1 MNFAEMIKRKEKRKA
16 ELVAKSEKCED
27 VNELRSIHEQI
38 QSLNQ
43 DLTELRAMQKAQEDE
58 EQRNAKTPEQQ
69 EAEARTAAVNAGEDP
84 EQRSKQPEFVPGK
97 GFKPSPKEGRSAD
110 DAAFENREKA
120 GKELKENRSVNSPLP
135 ITGET
140 RSVVVGDGSSIV
152 VPSFTGKTINPN
164 FPVVSSLVDGV
175 DSMTLNGG
183 ESFKQPYVDTI
194 TAGGYTAEG
203 AAAAT
208 ADTTYGYAEINK
220 AKVTAYSEVTEE
232 LLKLPDAPYADN
244 VFQNIRTSM
253 RMLISKEILVGNGST
268 NQIVGIFD
276 DGATAIDAS
285 TDLSLSAITD
295 TTLDEIV
302 FSYGGSE
309 EVEGTAVLILNKL
322 DLLAFSKVRTSTKEK
337 FYDIK
342 SFGNTGTINGIPF
355 IINSACKALSQTTTA
370 DNAYCMAYGNLK
382 NYKLVEFSSTEVKR
396 STDYKFKEGMIANRG
411 VVMLGGNVVHKN
423 GFLRVKKA
431 PTM

>member
-1 MNFAEMIKRKEKRKA
+1 MNFMEMIKRLEERRSA
-16 ELVAKSEKCED
+16 LVAKSEKCDNVE
-27 VNELRSIHEQI
+27 ELRSIHDQL
-38 QSLNQ
+38 QALNE
-43 DLTELRAMQKAQEDE
+43 DLAELRSMQKEQEE
-58 EQRNAKTPEQQ
+58 SEKRGAKTPEQQ
-69 EAEARTAAVNAGEDP
+69 EAEARTAAVNGEDGQ
-84 EQRSKQPEFVPGK
+84 EQRGKQPEFVPGK
-97 GFKPSPKEGRSAD
+97 GFKKSAEGRSVD
-110 DAAFENREKA
+110 ESAFENREQA
-120 GKELKENRSVNSPLP
+120 GKELKENRSVNSPLS
-135 ITGET
+135 ITGEI
-140 RSVVVGDGSSIV
+140 RSVAVGDGTSIV
-152 VPSFTGKTINPN
+152 VPALSSKEINPN

-175 DSMTLNGG
+175 DTLTLNGG
-183 ESFKQPYVDTI
+183 ESFKQPYVNNI
-194 TAGGYTAEG
+194 TAGNYTAEG

-208 ADTTYGYAEINK
+208 ADTTYAYASINK

-253 RMLISKEILVGNGST
+253 RMLISKEILVGAGGT

-285 TDLSLSAITD
+285 TDLALSAITD

-302 FSYGGSE
+302 FNYGGSE

-322 DLLAFSKVRTSTKEK
+322 DLLAFSKVRTQTKEK

-355 IINSACKALSQTTTA
+355 IINSACKALSKDATESGE
-370 DNAYCMAYGNLK
+370 YCMAYGNLK
-382 NYKLVEFSSTEVKR
+382 NYKLVEFSPTEVKR

-411 VVMLGGNVVHKN
+411 LVMLGGNVVHKN

-431 PTM
+431 ATV

>member
-1 MNFAEMIKRKEKRKA
+1 MNFKEMIKRLEERRSA
-16 ELVAKSEKCED
+16 LVAKSEKCDNVE
-27 VNELRSIHEQI
+27 ELRSIHDQL
-38 QSLNQ
+38 QALNE
-43 DLTELRAMQKAQEDE
+43 DLAELRSMQKEQEE
-58 EQRNAKTPEQQ
+58 SEKRGAKTPEQQ
-69 EAEARTAAVNAGEDP
+69 EAEARTAAVNGEDGQ
-84 EQRSKQPEFVPGK
+84 EQRGKQPEFVPGK
-97 GFKPSPKEGRSAD
+97 GFKKSAEGRSAD
-110 DAAFENREKA
+110 ESAFENREQA
-120 GKELKENRSVNSPLP
+120 GKELKENRSVNSPLS
-135 ITGET
+135 ITGEI
-140 RSVVVGDGSSIV
+140 RSVSVGDGSTIV
-152 VPSFTGKTINPN
+152 VPSLSSKEINPN

-175 DSMTLNGG
+175 DTLTLNGG
-183 ESFKQPYVDTI
+183 ESFKQPYVNNI
-194 TAGGYTAEG
+194 TAGNYTAEG

-208 ADTTYGYAEINK
+208 ADTTYAYASINK

-253 RMLISKEILVGNGST
+253 RMLIGKEILVGAGGT

-285 TDLSLSAITD
+285 TDLALSAITD

-302 FSYGGSE
+302 FNYGGSE

-322 DLLAFSKVRTSTKEK
+322 DLLAFSKVRTQTKEK

-355 IINSACKALSQTTTA
+355 IINSACKALSKDATESGE
-370 DNAYCMAYGNLK
+370 YCMAYGNLK
-382 NYKLVEFSSTEVKR
+382 NYKLVEFSPTEVKR

-411 VVMLGGNVVHKN
+411 LVMLGGNVVHKN

-431 PTM
+431 PTV

>member
-1 MNFAEMIKRKEKRKA
+1 MNFKEMIKRLEERRSA
-16 ELVAKSEKCED
+16 LVAKSEKCDNVE
-27 VNELRSIHEQI
+27 ELRSIHDQL
-38 QSLNQ
+38 QALNE
-43 DLTELRAMQKAQEDE
+43 DLAELRSMQKEHEDAE
-58 EQRNAKTPEQQ
+58 KRGAKTPEQQ
-69 EAEARTAAVNAGEDP
+69 EAEARTAAVNGEGEQ
-84 EQRSKQPEFVPGK
+84 EQRGKQPEFVPGK
-97 GFKPSPKEGRSAD
+97 GFKKSAEGRSVD
-110 DAAFENREKA
+110 ESAFENREQA
-120 GKELKENRSVNSPLP
+120 GKELKENRSVNSPLS
-135 ITGET
+135 ITGEI
-140 RSVVVGDGSSIV
+140 RSVSVGDGSTIV
-152 VPSFTGKTINPN
+152 VPSLSSKEINPN

-175 DSMTLNGG
+175 DTLTLNGG
-183 ESFKQPYVDTI
+183 ESFKQPYVNNI
-194 TAGGYTAEG
+194 TAGNYTAEG

-208 ADTTYGYAEINK
+208 ADTTYAYASINK

-253 RMLISKEILVGNGST
+253 RMLISKEILVGAGGT

-285 TDLSLSAITD
+285 TDLALSAITD

-302 FSYGGSE
+302 FNYGGSE

-322 DLLAFSKVRTSTKEK
+322 DLLAFSKVRTQTKEK

-355 IINSACKALSQTTTA
+355 IINSACKALSKDATESGE
-370 DNAYCMAYGNLK
+370 YCMAYGNLK
-382 NYKLVEFSSTEVKR
+382 NYKLVEFSPTEVKR

-411 VVMLGGNVVHKN
+411 LVMLGGNVVHKN

-431 PTM
+431 PTV

>member
-1 MNFAEMIKRKEKRKA
+1 MNFAEMIKRKEERMA
-16 ELVAKSEKCED
+16 ALVAKSEKCED
-27 VNELRSIHEQI
+27 VKELRSIHEEVQA
-38 QSLNQ
+38 LNQ
-43 DLTELRAMQKAQEDE
+43 DLAELRAMQKEQEAA
-58 EQRNAKTPEQQ
+58 EQRGTKTADQM
-69 EAEARTAAVNAGEDP
+69 EAEARTAAVNGEDGK
-84 EQRSKQPEFVPGK
+84 EQRGLQPEFIPGK
-97 GFKPSPKEGRSAD
+97 GFKPSPAEGRSAD
-110 DAAFENREKA
+110 DAAFEKREQA

-140 RSVVVGDGSSIV
+140 RSVAVGDGSSIV

-164 FPVVSSLVDGV
+164 FAVVSSLIDGV

-208 ADTTYGYAEINK
+208 ADTTYSYAEINK

-285 TDLSLSAITD
+285 TDMSLSAITD

-302 FSYGGSE
+302 FNYGGGE
-309 EVEGTAVLILNKL
+309 EVEGSAVLILNKL
-322 DLLAFSKVRTSTKEK
+322 DLLAFSKVRTNTKEK

-355 IINSACKALSQTTTA
+355 IINSACHALSQTTTA

-382 NYKLVEFSSTEVKR
+382 NYKLVEFSPTEVKR
-396 STDYKFKEGMIANRG
+396 STDYRFKEGMIANRG
-411 VVMLGGNVVHKN
+411 EVMLGGNVVHKN

-431 PTM
+431 ATV

>member
-1 MNFAEMIKRKEKRKA
+1 MNFKEMIKRLEERRSA
-16 ELVAKSEKCED
+16 LVAKSEKCDNVE
-27 VNELRSIHEQI
+27 ELRSIHDQL
-38 QSLNQ
+38 QALNE
-43 DLTELRAMQKAQEDE
+43 DLAELRSMQKEQEE
-58 EQRNAKTPEQQ
+58 SEKRGAKTPEQQ
-69 EAEARTAAVNAGEDP
+69 EAEARTAAVNGEGEQ
-84 EQRSKQPEFVPGK
+84 EQRGKQPEFVPGK
-97 GFKPSPKEGRSAD
+97 GFKKSAEGRSVD
-110 DAAFENREKA
+110 EFAFENREQA
-120 GKELKENRSVNSPLP
+120 GKELKENRSVNSPLS
-135 ITGET
+135 ITGEI
-140 RSVVVGDGSSIV
+140 RSVAIGDGTSIV
-152 VPSFTGKTINPN
+152 VPALSGKEINPN

-175 DSMTLNGG
+175 DTLQLNGG
-183 ESFKQPYVDTI
+183 ESFKQPYVNNI
-194 TAGGYTAEG
+194 TAGNYTAEG

-208 ADTTYGYAEINK
+208 ADTTYAYASINK

-253 RMLISKEILVGNGST
+253 RMLISKEILVGAGGT

-285 TDLSLSAITD
+285 TDLALSAITD

-302 FSYGGSE
+302 FNYGGSE

-322 DLLAFSKVRTSTKEK
+322 DLLAFSKVRTQTKEK

-355 IINSACKALSQTTTA
+355 IINSACKALSKDATESGE
-370 DNAYCMAYGNLK
+370 YCMAYGNLK
-382 NYKLVEFSSTEVKR
+382 NYKLVEFSPTEVKR

-411 VVMLGGNVVHKN
+411 LVMLGGNVVHKN

-431 PTM
+431 STV

>member
-1 MNFAEMIKRKEKRKA
+1 MNFKEMIKRLEERRSA
-16 ELVAKSEKCED
+16 LVAKSEKCDNVE
-27 VNELRSIHEQI
+27 ELRSIHDQL
-38 QSLNQ
+38 QALNE
-43 DLTELRAMQKAQEDE
+43 DLAELRSMQKEQEE
-58 EQRNAKTPEQQ
+58 SEKRGAKTPEQQ
-69 EAEARTAAVNAGEDP
+69 EAEARTAAVNGEDGQ
-84 EQRSKQPEFVPGK
+84 EQRGKQPEFVPGK
-97 GFKPSPKEGRSAD
+97 GFKKSAEGRSAD
-110 DAAFENREKA
+110 ESAFENREQA
-120 GKELKENRSVNSPLP
+120 GKELKENRSVNSPLS
-135 ITGET
+135 ITGEI
-140 RSVVVGDGSSIV
+140 RSVAIGDGTSIV
-152 VPSFTGKTINPN
+152 VPALSGKEINPN

-175 DSMTLNGG
+175 DTLTLNGG
-183 ESFKQPYVDTI
+183 ESFKQPYVNNI
-194 TAGGYTAEG
+194 TAGNYTAEG

-208 ADTTYGYAEINK
+208 ADTTYAYASINK

-253 RMLISKEILVGNGST
+253 RMLISKEILVGAGGT

-276 DGATAIDAS
+276 NGATAIDAS
-285 TDLSLSAITD
+285 TDLALSAITD

-302 FSYGGSE
+302 FNYGGSE

-322 DLLAFSKVRTSTKEK
+322 DLLAFSKVRTQTKEK

-355 IINSACKALSQTTTA
+355 IINSACKALSKDATESGE
-370 DNAYCMAYGNLK
+370 YCMAYGNLK
-382 NYKLVEFSSTEVKR
+382 NYKLVEFSPTEVKR

-411 VVMLGGNVVHKN
+411 LVMLGGNVVHKN

-431 PTM
+431 PTV

>member
-1 MNFAEMIKRKEKRKA
+1 MNFAEMIKRKEERKA

-58 EQRNAKTPEQQ
+58 EKRNAKTPEQQ

-84 EQRSKQPEFVPGK
+84 EKRSKQPEFVPGK

-382 NYKLVEFSSTEVKR
+382 NYKLVEFSPTEVKR

-423 GFLRVKKA
+423 GFLRIKKA
-431 PTM
+431 PTV

>member
-1 MNFAEMIKRKEKRKA
+1 MNFAEMIKRKEERKA

-58 EQRNAKTPEQQ
+58 EQRNAKTQEQQ

-355 IINSACKALSQTTTA
+355 IINSACKALSQTTTS

-382 NYKLVEFSSTEVKR
+382 NYKLVEFSPTEVKR

-423 GFLRVKKA
+423 GFLRIKKA
-431 PTM
+431 PKV

>member
-1 MNFAEMIKRKEKRKA
+1 MNFKEMIKRLEERRSA
-16 ELVAKSEKCED
+16 LVAKSEKCDNVE
-27 VNELRSIHEQI
+27 ELRSIHDQL
-38 QSLNQ
+38 QALNE
-43 DLTELRAMQKAQEDE
+43 DLAELRSMQKEQEE
-58 EQRNAKTPEQQ
+58 SEKRGAKTPEQQ
-69 EAEARTAAVNAGEDP
+69 EAEARTAAVNGEDGQ
-84 EQRSKQPEFVPGK
+84 EQRGKQPEFVPGK
-97 GFKPSPKEGRSAD
+97 GFKKSAEGRSAD
-110 DAAFENREKA
+110 ESAFENREQA
-120 GKELKENRSVNSPLP
+120 GKELKENRSVNSPLS
-135 ITGET
+135 ITGEI
-140 RSVVVGDGSSIV
+140 RSVSVGDGSTIV
-152 VPSFTGKTINPN
+152 VPSLSSKEINPN

-175 DSMTLNGG
+175 DTLTLNGG
-183 ESFKQPYVDTI
+183 ESFKQPYVNNI
-194 TAGGYTAEG
+194 TAGNYTAEG

-208 ADTTYGYAEINK
+208 ADTTYAYASINK

-253 RMLISKEILVGNGST
+253 RMLISKEILVGAGGT

-285 TDLSLSAITD
+285 TDLALSAITD

-302 FSYGGSE
+302 FNYGGSE

-322 DLLAFSKVRTSTKEK
+322 DLLAFSKVRTQTKEK

-355 IINSACKALSQTTTA
+355 IINSACKALSKDATESGE
-370 DNAYCMAYGNLK
+370 YCMAYGNLK
-382 NYKLVEFSSTEVKR
+382 NYKLVEFSPTEVKR

-411 VVMLGGNVVHKN
+411 LVMLGGNVVHKN

-431 PTM
+431 PTV

>member
-1 MNFAEMIKRKEKRKA
+1 MNFKEMIKRLEERRSA
-16 ELVAKSEKCED
+16 LVAKSEKCDNVE
-27 VNELRSIHEQI
+27 ELRSIHDQL
-38 QSLNQ
+38 QALNE
-43 DLTELRAMQKAQEDE
+43 DLAELRSMQKEQEE
-58 EQRNAKTPEQQ
+58 SEKRGAKTPEQQ
-69 EAEARTAAVNAGEDP
+69 EAEARTAAVNGEGEQ
-84 EQRSKQPEFVPGK
+84 EQRGKQPEFVPGK
-97 GFKPSPKEGRSAD
+97 GFKKSAEGRSVD
-110 DAAFENREKA
+110 ESAFENREQA
-120 GKELKENRSVNSPLP
+120 GKELKENRSVNSPLS
-135 ITGET
+135 ITGEI
-140 RSVVVGDGSSIV
+140 RSVAIGDGTSIV
-152 VPSFTGKTINPN
+152 VPALSGKEINPN

-175 DSMTLNGG
+175 DTLQLNGG
-183 ESFKQPYVDTI
+183 ESFKQPYVNNI
-194 TAGGYTAEG
+194 TAGNYTAEG

-208 ADTTYGYAEINK
+208 ADTTYAYASINK

-253 RMLISKEILVGNGST
+253 RMLISKEILVGAGGT

-285 TDLSLSAITD
+285 TDLALSAITD

-302 FSYGGSE
+302 FNYGGSE

-322 DLLAFSKVRTSTKEK
+322 DLLAFSKVRTQTKEK

-355 IINSACKALSQTTTA
+355 IINSACKALSKDATESGE
-370 DNAYCMAYGNLK
+370 YCMAYGNLK
-382 NYKLVEFSSTEVKR
+382 NYKLVEFSPTEVKR

-411 VVMLGGNVVHKN
+411 LVMLGGNVVHKN

-431 PTM
+431 PTV

>member
-1 MNFAEMIKRKEKRKA
+1 MNFKEMIKRLEERRSA
-16 ELVAKSEKCED
+16 LVAKSEKCDNVE
-27 VNELRSIHEQI
+27 ELRSIHDQL
-38 QSLNQ
+38 QALNE
-43 DLTELRAMQKAQEDE
+43 DLAELRSMQKEQEE
-58 EQRNAKTPEQQ
+58 SEKRGAKTPEQQ
-69 EAEARTAAVNAGEDP
+69 EAEARTAAVNGEGEQ
-84 EQRSKQPEFVPGK
+84 EQRGKQPEFVPGK
-97 GFKPSPKEGRSAD
+97 GFKKSAEGRSVD
-110 DAAFENREKA
+110 ESAFENREQA
-120 GKELKENRSVNSPLP
+120 GKELKENRSVNSPLS
-135 ITGET
+135 ITGEI
-140 RSVVVGDGSSIV
+140 RSVPVGDGSTIV
-152 VPSFTGKTINPN
+152 VPSLSSKEINPN

-175 DSMTLNGG
+175 DTLTLNGG
-183 ESFKQPYVDTI
+183 ESFKQPYVNNI
-194 TAGGYTAEG
+194 TAGNYTAEG

-208 ADTTYGYAEINK
+208 ADTTYAYASINK

-253 RMLISKEILVGNGST
+253 RMLISKEILVGAGGT

-285 TDLSLSAITD
+285 TDLALSAITD

-302 FSYGGSE
+302 FNYGGSE

-322 DLLAFSKVRTSTKEK
+322 DLLAFSKVRTQTKEK

-355 IINSACKALSQTTTA
+355 IINSACKALSKDATESGE
-370 DNAYCMAYGNLK
+370 YCMAYGNLK
-382 NYKLVEFSSTEVKR
+382 NYKLVEFSPTEVKR

-411 VVMLGGNVVHKN
+411 LVMLGGNVVHKN

>member
-1 MNFAEMIKRKEKRKA
+1 MNFAEMIKRKEERKA
-16 ELVAKSEKCED
+16 ALVAKSEKCDNVE
-27 VNELRSIHEQI
+27 ELRSIHEQL
-38 QSLNQ
+38 QALND
-43 DLTELRAMQKAQEDE
+43 DLAELRAAQKAQEEAEARD
-58 EQRNAKTPEQQ
+58 AKTPEQQ
-69 EAEARTAAVNAGEDP
+69 EAEARTAAVNGE
-84 EQRSKQPEFVPGK
+84 EGKEERGKQPEFVPGQ
-97 GFKPSPKEGRSAD
+97 GFKPSPAEGRSAHE
-110 DAAFENREKA
+110 ATFEKREQA
-120 GKELKENRSVNSPLP
+120 GKELKENRSVNSPLS
-135 ITGET
+135 ITGEI
-140 RSVVVGDGSSIV
+140 RSVSVGDGTTIV
-152 VPSFTGKTINPN
+152 VPSLSSKEINPN

-175 DSMTLNGG
+175 DTLTLNGG
-183 ESFKQPYVDTI
+183 ESFKQPYVNNI
-194 TAGGYTAEG
+194 TAGNYTAEG

-208 ADTTYGYAEINK
+208 ADTTYAYASINK

-253 RMLISKEILVGNGST
+253 RMLISKEILVGAGGT

-322 DLLAFSKVRTSTKEK
+322 DLLAFSKVRTNTREK

-342 SFGNTGTINGIPF
+342 SYGNTGTINGIPF

-382 NYKLVEFSSTEVKR
+382 NYKLVEFSPTEVKR

-423 GFLRVKKA
+423 GFLRIKKA
-431 PTM
+431 PTV